1 MSREKLNTKA
11 SLVVA
16 GAVMFS
22 RALGLVR
29 EILFSAIFGGERLG
43 AFVVAFRIPNLLRD
57 LFAEGALST
66 AFITVFSRKVKTEG
80 TESAWALASKMF
92 TLTVVFMSVVTI
104 LGIVLAEPLFDVI
117 TWGASPEVMEWKGL
131 VVLLTRVMFPFILL
145 VSLAALVMGMLNARD
160 VFGVPAMASSFFNI
174 GSILG
179 GVALAWW
186 LEPDFINRILHH
198 AGGTE
203 LPGLPF
209 GQRALLGLALGT
221 LIGGLLQLV
230 FQFPALRRAGF
241 QFRLDFRW
249 WDRGVKKIL
258 DLMVPSVIAAGA
270 VQINVLV
277 NTSFAMHVGISAPA
291 WLNNAF
297 RLMQLPLG
305 VFGVAVAT
313 ITLPVVSRIAVSEN
327 RADFGPTLGRAL
339 RLAVFLTLPSAVGLY
354 VLAHPIISL
363 IYEHGNFGAADSL
376 NSALALQ
383 LYALGL
389 VAYSCIKVLSPAFYA
404 IDRRWTPMLVSF
416 ASIGI
421 NAFLN
426 WYFIFQMDLG
436 HRGLALSTAIAATIN
451 FLALYGL
458 MTWREGKLGT
468 RELLLTM
475 GRCALACLGL
485 TGICLAAMRL
495 IPDWLFAHSIGV
507 RIVSLLGVIA
517 LAGLAYIGLCFVL
530 RVGEVREAAEII
542 MRKIG
547 RFRRGVA

>member
-1 MSREKLNTKA
+1 MSKEKLNTRA
-11 SLVVA
+11 SFVVA
-16 GAVMFS
+16 AAVMFS
-22 RALGLVR
+22 RVLGLVR

-80 TESAWALASKMF
+80 EDGAWALAAKMF
-92 TLTVVFMSVVTI
+92 TLTVVFMSAVTI
-104 LGIVLAEPLFDVI
+104 LGVVLAEPLFDLI
-117 TWGASPEVMEWKGL
+117 TWGAAPEVMEWKGL

-145 VSLAALVMGMLNARD
+145 VSLAALVMGMLNARN

-186 LEPDFINRILHH
+186 LEPDFIRQIIHH
-198 AGGTE
+198 SRGET

-221 LIGGLLQLV
+221 LIGGVLQFV
-230 FQFPALRRAGF
+230 FQLPALRRAGF
-241 QFRLDFRW
+241 TFRLDFRW
-249 WDRGVKKIL
+249 RDPGVKKIL
-258 DLMVPSVIAAGA
+258 DLMVPSVIAASA

-313 ITLPVVSRIAVSEN
+313 ITLPVISRIAVSEE
-327 RADFGPTLGRAL
+327 RADFGPTLGRAI

-354 VLAHPIISL
+354 FLAHPIISL
-363 IYEHGNFGAADSL
+363 IYEHGNFGALDAL

-383 LYALGL
+383 FYALGL

-416 ASIGI
+416 VSIGI

-426 WYFIFQMDLG
+426 WFFIFRMDLG
-436 HRGLALSTAIAATIN
+436 HRGLALSTAIAAVIN
-451 FLALYGL
+451 FFALYVL
-458 MTWREGKLGT
+458 MTWHAGTLKT
-468 RELLLTM
+468 RELLSTT
-475 GRCALACLGL
+475 GRCIVGSV
-485 TGICLAAMRL
+485 GLAAVCFIAMHFF
-495 IPDWLFAHSIGV
+495 PKVMFSSSIGI
-507 RIVSLLGVIA
+507 RIGALFGVIF
-517 LAGLAYIGLCFVL
+517 LAGGAYLGTCFVL
-530 RVGEVREAAEII
+530 RIEEVREVVE
-542 MRKIG
+542 MVRRKWRKG
-547 RFRRGVA
+547 KREV

>member
-1 MSREKLNTKA
+1 MSRERLNTKA

-22 RALGLVR
+22 RLLGLVR

-80 TESAWALASKMF
+80 VESAWALASKMF
-92 TLTVVFMSVVTI
+92 TLTVVFMSAVTI
-104 LGIVLAEPLFDVI
+104 LGIVLAEPLFNLI

-186 LEPDFINRILHH
+186 LEPDFIGQIVHH
-198 AGGTE
+198 VRGEA

-221 LIGGLLQLV
+221 LIGGLLQLT
-230 FQFPALRRAGF
+230 FQLPALRRAGF
-241 QFRLDFRW
+241 SFRLDFGWR
-249 WDRGVKKIL
+249 DSGVRKIL
-258 DLMVPSVIAAGA
+258 DLMIPSVIAASA

-313 ITLPVVSRIAVSEN
+313 ITLPVVSRIAVSAD
-327 RADFGPTLGRAL
+327 RGDFGPTLGRAL
-339 RLAVFLTLPSAVGLY
+339 RLAVFLTLPSAAGLY

-363 IYEHGNFGAADSL
+363 IYEHGNFGARDAL

-426 WYFIFQMDLG
+426 WFFIFRMDLG
-436 HRGLALSTAIAATIN
+436 HRGLALSTAIAATVN
-451 FLALYGL
+451 FLALYAF
-458 MTWREGKLGT
+458 MTWHEGTLRT
-468 RELLLTM
+468 RELLLTA
-475 GRCALACLGL
+475 GRCVLASLGL
-485 TGICLAAMRL
+485 AGVCLAAMHFL
-495 IPDWLFAHSIGV
+495 PHVLFSNSVGV
-507 RIVSLLGVIA
+507 RVVSLFSVIM
-517 LAGLAYIGLCFVL
+517 LAGLVYIGACFIL
-530 RVGEVREAAEII
+530 RVGEVREAVEIT
-542 MRKIG
+542 MRK
-547 RFRRGVA
+547 FRRSR

>member
-1 MSREKLNTKA
+1 MSKEKLNTRA
-11 SLVVA
+11 SFVVA
-16 GAVMFS
+16 AAVMLS
-22 RALGLVR
+22 RVLGLVR

-80 TESAWALASKMF
+80 DGGAWVLASKMF
-92 TLTVVFMSVVTI
+92 TLTVVFMSAVTI
-104 LGIVLAEPLFDVI
+104 LGIVLAEPLFDLI
-117 TWGASPEVMEWKGL
+117 TWGASPEVMAWKGL

-145 VSLAALVMGMLNARD
+145 VSLAALVMGMLNARN
-160 VFGVPAMASSFFNI
+160 VFGVPALASSFFNI

-179 GVALAWW
+179 GVFLAWW
-186 LEPDFINRILHH
+186 LEPDFIRQVIHH
-198 AGGTE
+198 TQSE
-203 LPGLPF
+203 TLLGLPF

-221 LIGGLLQLV
+221 LIGGLLQFV
-230 FQFPALRRAGF
+230 FQLPALKRAGF
-241 QFRLDFRW
+241 TFRLDFRW
-249 WDRGVKKIL
+249 WDPGVKKIL
-258 DLMVPSVIAAGA
+258 DLMIPSVIAASA

-313 ITLPVVSRIAVSEN
+313 ITLPVVSRIAVSED

-354 VLAHPIISL
+354 FLAHPIISL
-363 IYEHGNFGAADSL
+363 IYEHGNFGAMDAL

-426 WYFIFQMDLG
+426 WFFIFRMDLG
-436 HRGLALSTAIAATIN
+436 HRGLALSTAIAAVIN
-451 FLALYGL
+451 FFALYVL
-458 MTWREGKLGT
+458 MTWHVGTLKTRVLLTTTGRCILGSVGLGLVCFGAMYFFPNLLFAPSIGMRVVALFGVILVAGFVYLGACFALQVEEIREAVGIVRAKLG
-468 RELLLTM
+468 RG
-475 GRCALACLGL
+475 GR
-485 TGICLAAMRL
+485 T
-495 IPDWLFAHSIGV
+495 P
-507 RIVSLLGVIA
+507 
-517 LAGLAYIGLCFVL
+517 
-530 RVGEVREAAEII
+530 
-542 MRKIG
+542 
-547 RFRRGVA
+547 